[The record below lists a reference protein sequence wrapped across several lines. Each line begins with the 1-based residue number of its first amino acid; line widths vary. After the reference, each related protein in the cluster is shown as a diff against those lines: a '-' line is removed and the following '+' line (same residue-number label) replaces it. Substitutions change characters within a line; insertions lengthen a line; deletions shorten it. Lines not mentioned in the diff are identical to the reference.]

1 MQEPS
6 KGSFP
11 AGYGLCMQTMN
22 FGRTV
27 FSVIPPHCKNCISSG
42 TAASKSTVMITK
54 LQILPYSRV

>member
-11 AGYGLCMQTMN
+11 AGYGLYVQTMN

-27 FSVIPPHCKNCISSG
+27 FSVIPPLCKNCISGG
-42 TAASKSTVMITK
+42 TDGAKSTVMIAK
-54 LQILPYSRV
+54 LQILPYSRG